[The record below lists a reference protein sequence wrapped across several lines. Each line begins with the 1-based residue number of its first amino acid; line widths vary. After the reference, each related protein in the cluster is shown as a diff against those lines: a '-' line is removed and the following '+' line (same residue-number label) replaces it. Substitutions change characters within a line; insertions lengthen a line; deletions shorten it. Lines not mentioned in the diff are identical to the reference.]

1 MSKKSKATKK
11 AKQTRTPGGVAAL
24 NQLSPFADD
33 GLYNVVIETPKG
45 SPNKLGYDPDLG
57 AFKLKT
63 VMPQGTSFPFDFGFI
78 PGTVADD
85 GDPLDVLV
93 LMDYPLAPGT
103 IVESRLIG
111 VIAAD
116 QTEKDGE
123 TEENDR
129 LIAVSPES
137 ALYQHAMKLG
147 DIPEEVI
154 EQVEQF
160 FVNYNEQH
168 GKKFT
173 PNGQHGPKR
182 AEDAFAR
189 ARKKFKRTNRS

>member
-1 MSKKSKATKK
+1 MTK
-11 AKQTRTPGGVAAL
+11 RGFTPL
-24 NQLSPFADD
+24 NELSPFADD
-33 GLYNVVIETPKG
+33 GLYNVVVETPKG
-45 SPNKLGYDPDLG
+45 SPNKLAYDADLG
-57 AFKLKT
+57 TFKLKS

-78 PGTVADD
+78 PGTVAED

-93 LMDYPLAPGT
+93 LMDYPLTPGS
-103 IVESRLIG
+103 VVPSRLIG
-111 VIAAD
+111 VINAE

-137 ALYQHAMKLG
+137 ALYQNAKKLS

-160 FVNYNEQH
+160 FVNYNEQR
-168 GKKFT
+168 GKRFT
-173 PNGQHGPKR
+173 PKGQHGPKS
-182 AEDAFAR
+182 AEESFER
-189 ARKKFKRTNRS
+189 ARKKFKRRHRA

>member
-1 MSKKSKATKK
+1 
-11 AKQTRTPGGVAAL
+11 
-24 NQLSPFADD
+24 
-33 GLYNVVIETPKG
+33 
-45 SPNKLGYDPDLG
+45 
-57 AFKLKT
+57 
-63 VMPQGTSFPFDFGFI
+63 
-78 PGTVADD
+78 
-85 GDPLDVLV
+85 V

-137 ALYQHAMKLG
+137 ALYQHAMSLG
-147 DIPEEVI
+147 DIPEEVV

-173 PNGQHGPKR
+173 PKGQHGPKR
-182 AEDAFAR
+182 AEEAFER
-189 ARKKFKRTNRS
+189 ARKKFARKQR

>member
-1 MSKKSKATKK
+1 MSKKTKQKKKSKRAR
-11 AKQTRTPGGVAAL
+11 AAGAVTPL
-24 NQLSPFADD
+24 NALSPFADD

-45 SPNKLGYDPDLG
+45 SPNKLGYDRELG
-57 AFKLKT
+57 TFKLKT

-78 PGTVADD
+78 PGTLAED

-129 LIAVSPES
+129 LIAVSPKS

-168 GKKFT
+168 GKQFAPK
-173 PNGQHGPKR
+173 GQHGPRR
-182 AEDAFAR
+182 AEDAFER
-189 ARKKFKRTNRS
+189 ARKKFVRKQK

>member
-1 MSKKSKATKK
+1 MSKKTKQKKKSKRARAT
-11 AKQTRTPGGVAAL
+11 GGVTPL
-24 NQLSPFADD
+24 NALSPFADD

-45 SPNKLGYDPDLG
+45 SPNKLGYDAELG
-57 AFKLKT
+57 TFKLKT

-78 PGTVADD
+78 PGTLAED

-129 LIAVSPES
+129 LIAVSPKS

-168 GKKFT
+168 GKQFAPK
-173 PNGQHGPKR
+173 GQHGPTR
-182 AEDAFAR
+182 AEDVLER
-189 ARKKFKRTNRS
+189 ARKKFVRKQR

>member
-1 MSKKSKATKK
+1 MSKKAKEKKKSKR
-11 AKQTRTPGGVAAL
+11 TRSLGGVTPL
-24 NQLSPFADD
+24 NAITPLADD

-45 SPNKLGYDPDLG
+45 SPNKLAYDPELG
-57 AFKLKT
+57 TFKLKT

-78 PGTVADD
+78 PGTLAED

-93 LMDYPLAPGT
+93 LMDYPLTPGT

-111 VIAAD
+111 VISAE

-123 TEENDR
+123 SEENDR

-147 DIPEEVI
+147 DIPEEVVQ
-154 EQVEQF
+154 QVEQF

-168 GKKFT
+168 GKKFN
-173 PNGQHGPKR
+173 PKGQHGPKR
-182 AEDAFAR
+182 AEDAFER
-189 ARKKFKRTNRS
+189 ARKKFVRKQR